1 MQPDQQNP
9 SPNSQ
14 NPEPSQDYLDTIA
27 AKPKKSL
34 SFLES
39 PKQIMIAAGL
49 GLAFILSIVLIIV
62 NGSGEKPLDQMAAR
76 FNTVEAVHARG
87 ESEATNSQL
96 RATNSTLGIYLVNT
110 KRDLNSQL
118 ENRGLNTDKLSD
130 ELLAQEPLSETLD
143 KLEDDRL
150 NGVFDRAYAREM
162 SYLLETLL
170 TMFKQAKSDS
180 DNQELIDV
188 LDSAHD
194 NLAPIQQEFA
204 EFNETS

>member
-1 MQPDQQNP
+1 
-9 SPNSQ
+9 
-14 NPEPSQDYLDTIA
+14 
-27 AKPKKSL
+27 
-34 SFLES
+34 
-39 PKQIMIAAGL
+39 MIAAGL